1 MKTKALVII
10 VLMAGLKIF
19 SGTVF
24 GQVTPTCE
32 NFLESLPAHLDPSN
46 SAPQTYVLTTDYVD
60 YDLFGN
66 FIRKKRITGECTLLM
81 NGFVKWN
88 NIKTAHS
95 ENQAEEFPEGE
106 VQPVMENFTYNP
118 ASDILSD
125 TFFSSIPQADVYMK
139 NLVWD
144 LTAIETFAWHK
155 WDLLKLNVE
164 FSVNEVNFEIK
175 IPRVGTFENKDVR
188 ITWTGI
194 TKINY
199 EICAIIKYMAMNNPL
214 QMNSSD
220 FEIKGR
226 SHYWGNIFVSL
237 SDKQIEFADLYEDV
251 LMDIK
256 INGQEGSS
264 KANTVRKIT
273 LEKIR

>member
-1 MKTKALVII
+1 
-10 VLMAGLKIF
+10 MAGLMVF
-19 SGTVF
+19 SGTAF
-24 GQVTPTCE
+24 GQVTPACE
-32 NFLESLPAHLDPSN
+32 NYLKSLPTHLNPLN

-95 ENQAEEFPEGE
+95 ENQAEEFSEGE
-106 VQPVMENFTYNP
+106 VQPVMENFTYNT
-118 ASDILSD
+118 ASDILSE
-125 TFFSSIPQADVYMK
+125 TFFSSIPQADAYMK

-144 LTAIETFAWHK
+144 LTAIKTFAWHK

-175 IPRVGTFENKDVR
+175 MPGVGTFENKDVR

-194 TKINY
+194 TKINN

-214 QMNSSD
+214 QMNNSN

-226 SHYWGNIFVSL
+226 SHYWGNIYVSL
-237 SDKQIEFADLYEDV
+237 TDKQIEFADLYEDV

-256 INGQEGSS
+256 INGQEDNS

-273 LEKIR
+273 LEKIH